1 MLYNIF
7 FYTQQAFVYHP
18 LVDFCIIY
26 NHIAAF
32 FFFSF
37 SSLERLWYLSQAF
50 FEVFRFYFDD
60 IYLTRSFYIC
70 EKKFT
75 KSLLEDIKML
85 QVNLILICVI
95 HKHLGLFKITKILK
109 CFLRSIANSYFLKK
123 QFFPTKFNDWI
134 SNCFEKKT

>member
-1 MLYNIF
+1 MISFYPFSHIFFNLWLSAFFSFAFIAQNWFFKTSLCSSSKELSKFFLKQTLFVIIIRCFFLLYNIF

-18 LVDFCIIY
+18 LVDFCIIH

-75 KSLLEDIKML
+75 
-85 QVNLILICVI
+85 
-95 HKHLGLFKITKILK
+95 
-109 CFLRSIANSYFLKK
+109 
-123 QFFPTKFNDWI
+123 
-134 SNCFEKKT
+134 

>member
-7 FYTQQAFVYHP
+7 FYTQQVFVYHN
-18 LVDFCIIY
+18 LVNFCIIH

-37 SSLERLWYLSQAF
+37 SSLERLSYLSQAF
-50 FEVFRFYFDD
+50 FEVFRFCFDD

-70 EKKFT
+70 EKKFI
-75 KSLLEDIKML
+75 KSLLGDIKML

-109 CFLRSIANSYFLKK
+109 CFLRSIANSCFLKK
-123 QFFPTKFNDWI
+123 QFFPTKFNDLI